1 MKIIIKTYLLV
12 GILIALAILNLTLL
26 FQFQQSGTAESYSII
41 RAGDLKVKTET
52 VASLATSIASG
63 NEADRE
69 NLNQEAKEFESDL
82 NILRHGGSIRGQTIV
97 TIPNEITS
105 EYDDVSSS
113 WQSYRTS
120 AEQVEQTSVFDPE
133 VINSLNYVLEK
144 NGDMIIT
151 TNSLVND
158 LSDLDRN
165 FNRHKEIS
173 LELHELSKEIGQQAL
188 LISIGE
194 GEDIQ
199 EELRMN
205 RLAFDIGLKKLL
217 QIPVGGVYLEII
229 GEKNETLEP
238 IPREN
243 SESLRKLDPLW
254 EAVQLRVK
262 ILEEK
267 TLLSQEF
274 GSARKELHDKG
285 IVLNSSIDRLLDS
298 WNEEINKGRSQEQ
311 LIPAGVA
318 GIDIA
323 VFFVV
328 LYVIRQSLNPLQ
340 ILTGAL
346 SRVKEGVYGEK
357 INYTAKDEVGELVG
371 SFNIMSDTIKVK
383 EEEAR
388 KIDIAKDEF
397 LAMITHELKTPLV
410 PIRGYADLLLSE
422 HLGKLTP
429 KQKERL
435 AIIKSSAGSLL
446 DIISDLLDAQ
456 KLELGQLRM
465 KKESHSINDT
475 VTKAVEAFQ
484 PQADE
489 NEITITTSGPNV
501 VMMHDSERIGQVL
514 TNLIKNSLIAVQS
527 KVGTIVIKTEDL
539 PSDVRVSVEDNG
551 IGIPTDKQKDLFKK
565 FYQVDA
571 TLTRERGGSGLGL
584 SICKGIV
591 EGHGGKIEVQST
603 PNVGTT
609 FSFTLPKEIASAM

>member
-422 HLGKLTP
+422 HLGKLTT